1 MSCRPVRQIAK
12 MQDLCFVTAYCS
24 DLILN
29 VMHCP
34 KYHEQIGFEPAR
46 HIKDSI
52 NPAVKTRNHVLH
64 HPSEQVRQNNHR
76 MV

>member
-1 MSCRPVRQIAK
+1 MTCRPVRQTAK
-12 MQDLCFVTAYCS
+12 MQDLCFVTAYGS
-24 DLILN
+24 DLILT
-29 VMHCP
+29 MHCP
-34 KYHEQIGFEPAR
+34 KYHEQIVFEPAR
-46 HIKDSI
+46 HIKDSR